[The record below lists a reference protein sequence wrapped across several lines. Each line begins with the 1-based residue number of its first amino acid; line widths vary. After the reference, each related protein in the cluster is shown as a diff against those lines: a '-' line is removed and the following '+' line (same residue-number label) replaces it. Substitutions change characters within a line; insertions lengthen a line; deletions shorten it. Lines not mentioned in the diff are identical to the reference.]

1 MAKVAPVGEPPSA
14 DEEELKG
21 ATLESAAVGDADGVA
36 VSGDRGSNQPSTA
49 AGAPRVLSMHVTR
62 AKEYEALLSKVTK
75 SSKRAKLMSVQG
87 VLFGFTFMMSTFE
100 TSNR

>member
-14 DEEELKG
+14 DEEEPKG
-21 ATLESAAVGDADGVA
+21 AALESAAVGDVDGAA
-36 VSGDRGSNQPSTA
+36 VGDRGSSQPSTTA
-49 AGAPRVLSMHVTR
+49 PPRVLSMHVTR
-62 AKEYEALLSKVTK
+62 AKEYEALLSKVTR
-75 SSKRAKLMSVQG
+75 SSKRANLMSVQG